1 MVMFCF
7 VCYVMLSLNHT
18 CFVYYVYRYR
28 RQTHVTP
35 KSYLSFIDGYKTIYK
50 EKHSQISELAHRMN
64 TGLDKLIEASESVA
78 QLAKELVVKEK
89 ELEIASKKADKV
101 RNSKE
106 QFH

>member
-1 MVMFCF
+1 
-7 VCYVMLSLNHT
+7 
-18 CFVYYVYRYR
+18 
-28 RQTHVTP
+28 
-35 KSYLSFIDGYKTIYK
+35 
-50 EKHSQISELAHRMN
+50 MN

-106 QFH
+106 QFHWQAVCYNWNLLCDIITKRYQAYRVKKQSWANIY